1 MNIAFLY
8 IAEAYQCYHGAGIA
22 HALASQPGVTVDS
35 YYNDPESPAQLE
47 RIRIALGARP
57 MTCRRLERS
66 PLTRA
71 MQRGFRRFGMF
82 KSLVM
87 LDNRRLLNG
96 YDAIVAVEDTVSLA
110 RRLGIRHP
118 RLILYPHGAGDR
130 ARSFSHH
137 AKPFDLVLLSGP
149 KSAQRMI
156 DSGFVRPDRCATVG
170 AVKLETCAA
179 LQRQASPFF
188 AEPRPIVLYS
198 AHKAPGLTS
207 WPLFIE
213 PMLAEFAAQS
223 DFNLVVAPHVKMF
236 RRRDETLRA
245 AWEARSTDH
254 ILIDTASDRLLD
266 MTYTEAADIFVGD
279 VSSQVYEFLSRP
291 RPCVFLNA
299 HGVAW
304 QGDPNFAHRQL
315 GDVVDDPRGLMQAI
329 RAAPARHHLYRAR
342 QEEMARAS
350 LGEVAG
356 ASARAAAAILDF
368 MHRPR

>member
-22 HALASQPGVTVDS
+22 HALASEPGVTVHS
-35 YYNDPESPAQLE
+35 YYNDPKSLAQLE
-47 RIRIALGARP
+47 RIATALGAAP

-66 PLTRA
+66 LLTRA
-71 MQRGFRRFGMF
+71 MQRGLRRFGMF

-87 LDNRRLLNG
+87 LDNRRQLDG

-137 AKPFDLVLLSGP
+137 AKPFDLVLVSGP

-156 DSGFVRPDRCATVG
+156 GAGLVRPDRCAAVG

-179 LQRQASPFF
+179 LQRQAAPLFE
-188 AEPRPIVLYS
+188 EPRPIVLYN
-198 AHKAPGLTS
+198 AHKAPKLSS
-207 WPLFIE
+207 WRRFIE
-213 PMLAEFAAQS
+213 PMLADFTAQS
-223 DFNLVVAPHVKMF
+223 EFNLIVAPHVKMF
-236 RRRDETLRA
+236 RRRDESLRA
-245 AWEARSTDH
+245 AWEARGTKH
-254 ILIDTASDRLLD
+254 ILVDTGSDRLLD
-266 MTYTEAADIFVGD
+266 MTYTEAADVFVSD
-279 VSSQVYEFLSRP
+279 VSSQVYEFLVRP

-299 HGVAW
+299 HGATW
-304 QGDPNFAHRQL
+304 RGDPNFAHWQL
-315 GDVVDDPRGLMQAI
+315 GDVVDEPSDLMAAI

-356 ASARAAAAILDF
+356 ASGRAAAAILGF
-368 MHRPR
+368 MRRAG

>member
-22 HALASQPGVTVDS
+22 HALVRQPGVTVDS

-47 RIRIALGARP
+47 RIRIVLGARP
-57 MTCRRLERS
+57 MICRRLERS
-66 PLTRA
+66 WLTRV
-71 MQRGFRRFGMF
+71 MQRVLRRFGMF

-118 RLILYPHGAGDR
+118 KLILYPHGAGDR

-149 KSAQRMI
+149 KSVQRML
-156 DSGFVRPDRCATVG
+156 DAGLVRPDRCAAVG

-179 LQRQASPFF
+179 LQKQAQPLFQDT
-188 AEPRPIVLYS
+188 RPIVLYN
-198 AHKAPGLTS
+198 AHKAPKLTS
-207 WPLFIE
+207 WPRFIE
-213 PMLAEFAAQS
+213 PILSGFAAQS

-236 RRRDETLRA
+236 RRRDEALRA
-245 AWEARSTDH
+245 AWEARSNDH

-279 VSSQVYEFLSRP
+279 VSSQVYEFLTRP

-299 HGVAW
+299 HGIAW
-304 QGDPNFAHRQL
+304 QGDPNFAHWQL
-315 GDVVDDPRGLMQAI
+315 GDVVEDPRDLMDAI

-350 LGEVAG
+350 LGEAEG
-356 ASARAAAAILDF
+356 ASERAAAAILAF
-368 MHRPR
+368 MRQAG